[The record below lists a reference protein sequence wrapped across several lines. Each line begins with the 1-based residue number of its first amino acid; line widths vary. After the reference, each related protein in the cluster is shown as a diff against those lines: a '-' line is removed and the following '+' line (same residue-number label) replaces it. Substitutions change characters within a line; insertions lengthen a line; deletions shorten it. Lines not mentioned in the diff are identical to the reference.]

1 MSVFSPH
8 GQPHDTFHLLIK
20 SKSVESQYLC
30 VVQHLV
36 ERIFKQ
42 HSPESFEQL
51 ALEVYAFQRKHVP
64 VYREFVDLL
73 GKPEPKTLA
82 EIPFLP
88 ISFFKTHTVL
98 AEGMQAEVVFK
109 SSGTTGMQRSTHYVA
124 DVQLYERSFLPTY
137 ERFIGQL
144 NEQLIFALLPNYVEQ
159 GESSLVYMVDYLI
172 RATGHSLSGF
182 YLNDSASLLQAIEKG
197 RQTGRK
203 LVLFGVSYALLDL
216 AEAGVNLSD
225 VQIIETGGMKGR
237 RKELSKEA
245 LHRQLCDAFGCAFI
259 SSEYGMSELLSQ
271 AYSNRDGLFDLP
283 SWMQVLLRDVND
295 PFCRVEGGK
304 TGGVNVIDLANLYS
318 CSFIATQDL
327 GKIVNDR
334 LQLMGRFDQA
344 DLRGC
349 NLLVQ

>member
-1 MSVFSPH
+1 M
-8 GQPHDTFHLLIK
+8 QQLID
-20 SKSVESQYLC
+20 
-30 VVQHLV
+30 
-36 ERIFKQ
+36 RIFTS
-42 HSPESFEQL
+42 HTPESFEQL
-51 ALEVYAFQRKHVP
+51 ALDVFAYQRTHVQ

-73 GKPEPKTLA
+73 GKPAPQSLA

-98 AEGMQAEVVFK
+98 AETMHAKMVFK
-109 SSGTTGMQRSTHYVA
+109 SSGTTGMQRSCHYVA
-124 DVQLYERSFLPTY
+124 DPKLYKQSFLPTY
-137 ERFIGQL
+137 ERFIGPLDQ
-144 NEQLIFALLPNYVEQ
+144 QIIYALLPNYIEQ
-159 GESSLVYMVDYLI
+159 GDSSLVYMVDQLI
-172 RATGHSLSGF
+172 RNTQHPLSGF
-182 YLNDSASLLQAIEKG
+182 YLNDADALVQAIASG
-197 RQTGRK
+197 RTTGRK
-203 LVLFGVSYALLDL
+203 LVLFGVTYALLDL
-216 AEAGVNLSD
+216 AETGVELSD

-245 LHRQLCDAFGCAFI
+245 LHQWLCTAFGCDFI

-271 AYSNRDGLFDLP
+271 AYSSRDGLFDLP
-283 SWMQVLLRDVND
+283 PWMKVLLRDVND
-295 PFCRVEGGK
+295 PLSQVEATK

-327 GKIVNDR
+327 GKIVNNR